1 MDKHDS
7 VTYYV
12 DESGDLTLFDKKG
25 RPVQDKGSSKT
36 LMLGLIKLKEG
47 NDFSQHFESFKKTII
62 TDPTFQTF
70 PSIEKTKL
78 KFHAKDDHVTI
89 KREVYKYIANLDFSV
104 QVIVRRKSVLIE
116 QAITQF
122 EYDKQKMK
130 DKQIYSDL
138 VRRLFDKNIHKANYY
153 NIYFANRG
161 KTFTNHSLK
170 EAMFNTREKFCN
182 KYGIAVNSHFK
193 VFCVESSNYYGLQII
208 DYCLWALQRMY
219 EKGEDAYFKIIQDKF
234 KLIIDV
240 DDKRRK
246 GYGVY
251 YTTKNKISLQS
262 INGVS

>member
-1 MDKHDS
+1 MDEHNLIN
-7 VTYYV
+7 YYV

-36 LMLGLIKLKEG
+36 LMLGLIKIKET
-47 NDFSQHFESFKKTII
+47 NDFIQNFELFKKTII
-62 TDPTFQTF
+62 TDPIFQTF

-78 KFHAKDDHVTI
+78 KFHAKDDHIAI
-89 KREVYKYIANLDFSV
+89 KREVYNYITNLDFSV

-116 QAITQF
+116 QAKTQF

-138 VRRLFDKNIHKANYY
+138 VRRLFDKNIHKADYY

-170 EAMFNTREKFCN
+170 EAMVNTRERFCKKHN
-182 KYGIAVNSHFK
+182 IAVNSHFN
-193 VFCVESSNYYGLQII
+193 VFCVDSSDYYGLQII

-219 EKGEDAYFKIIQDKF
+219 EKGEDVYFKIIQDKF

-240 DDKRRK
+240 DDKRGK
-246 GYGVY
+246 GYGAY
-251 YTTKNKISLQS
+251 YTTTDKISLKL